1 MQLHPGTYPW
11 LISLIVRLKSI
22 FFHNGA
28 SVGYYHGDLNALRD
42 DMMELKLTLLV
53 AVPRVF

>member
-1 MQLHPGTYPW
+1 VQLHPGTYPW
-11 LISLIVRLKSI
+11 LVSLTVRLKSI

-42 DMMELKLTLLV
+42 DTKANTSYCGSSS
-53 AVPRVF
+53 F